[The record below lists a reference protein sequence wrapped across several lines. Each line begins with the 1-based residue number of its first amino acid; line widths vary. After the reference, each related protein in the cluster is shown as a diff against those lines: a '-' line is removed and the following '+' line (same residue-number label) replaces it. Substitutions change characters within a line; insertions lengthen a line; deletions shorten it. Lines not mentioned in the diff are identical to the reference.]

1 MNTQLDDREARG
13 LPRGRRQPGNR
24 KTELGSRRRTR
35 GRRLA
40 LNEVRV
46 LRASSRRPARGR
58 QELPS
63 GDTGRSPRP
72 RVTRSA
78 LSRAGDAAHLPT
90 GRGEGAGRYRVPAS
104 NAEAGPAAEDVPD
117 DPSWGTPARRR
128 ARPVHDAGPAPC
140 VTPGH
145 PRTRRRARP
154 LRDAGPAPCMTP
166 GPPPARSLVVPVHDT
181 GPAPSSKDR
190 QRDPGTR
197 RAKGHWT
204 HMAPEEVSDPGL
216 GNDRGEGFYL
226 DI

>member
-1 MNTQLDDREARG
+1 MNTQLDDREGRG

-46 LRASSRRPARGR
+46 LRASSRRPARGS

-72 RVTRSA
+72 RVMRSA

-117 DPSWGTPARRR
+117 DPSWGTPCA
-128 ARPVHDAGPAPC
+128 
-140 VTPGH
+140 TPGP

-154 LRDAGPAPCMTP
+154 PRDAGPAPCATA
-166 GPPPARSLVVPVHDT
+166 GSPPARSLVVPVHDT

-204 HMAPEEVSDPGL
+204 HMAPKEVSDPGL